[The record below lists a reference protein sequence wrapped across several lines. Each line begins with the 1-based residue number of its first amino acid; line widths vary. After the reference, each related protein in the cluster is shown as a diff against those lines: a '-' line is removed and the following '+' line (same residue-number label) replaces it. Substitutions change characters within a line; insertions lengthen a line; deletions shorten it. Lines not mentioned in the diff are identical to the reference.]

1 MLARGVS
8 LNNAILELHNTNNA
22 DLDTHS
28 NTDEKITSSTIN
40 NDNDNN
46 NNNNIDSNNL
56 ITSDENSEITKS
68 RLINES
74 KECDMEPQNV

>member
-8 LNNAILELHNTNNA
+8 LNNAILELHNTNDA
-22 DLDTHS
+22 DLDTNS

-40 NDNDNN
+40 SNN